1 MILTVTMNVAVD
13 KRYVVD
19 EFKTGDTVRVLEC
32 TLTAGG
38 KGINVARVATALG
51 EKVIATGIAGG
62 VTGDYIIKSLE
73 KSAIKSD
80 FVKCKG
86 ESRTN
91 INIFENKNKT
101 QTQFVESGQEIR
113 KTEVKKFLKKYV
125 KLLKKADTVVISG
138 SLPMGIKSD
147 FYKDLI
153 KLAKKEGKKVLFDS
167 SGEAFKKAF
176 VEKPDFIKPNID
188 ELENLLGKKLCGI
201 EDIINSAKGLYE
213 SGINYV
219 VVSLGKDGAVLVCKD
234 GVFRGYT
241 PEIHAVN
248 TLGCGDSMV
257 SVFAVGLS
265 NGGVIKEI
273 FKKSLAVGAAN
284 ALNIETGFY
293 LDKDLEEILPKIIIE
308 EL

>member
-19 EFKTGDTVRVLEC
+19 EFEVGGTVRVREC

-38 KGINVARVATALG
+38 KGINVARVATLLG
-51 EKVIATGIAGG
+51 EKVIATGILGGGAGE
-62 VTGDYIIKSLE
+62 YILKSL
-73 KSAIKSD
+73 KKTPIKSD

-101 QTQFVESGQEIR
+101 QTQFVESGAEIED
-113 KTEVKKFLKKYV
+113 TEIKKFLRKYSN
-125 KLLKKADTVVISG
+125 LLKKADTVVISG
-138 SLPMGIKSD
+138 SLPLGVKSD

-153 KLAKKEGKKVLFDS
+153 KIAKKKGRRVLFDS
-167 SGEAFKKAF
+167 SGEAFKNALA
-176 VEKPDFIKPNID
+176 EKPDFIKPNID
-188 ELENLLGKKLCGI
+188 ELEDLLGKKLCSM
-201 EDIINSAKGLYE
+201 EDIANSAKELFLEGMK
-213 SGINYV
+213 YV

-257 SVFAVGLS
+257 SAFAVGLS
-265 NGGVIKEI
+265 KGEQIKEI
-273 FKKSLAVGAAN
+273 FKNSLAVSVAN

-293 LDKDLEEILPKIIIE
+293 LDKDLKEILPQIIIE